1 MRSIVINK
9 KRLGVTLILI
19 GLMMVLFGV
28 EIRVD
33 KKIKMMALMN
43 NEVTSL
49 TKYDILNNQYSY
61 KLPSKWESGE
71 SNYVGNEMLYHR
83 DFSSEDKSIN
93 GFVEVWNGSMALK
106 TFVMRSKDYG
116 ITNYVYDNYK
126 DQGTT
131 IGDKDAY
138 VVTYTMASNN
148 YAYNAYEY
156 FVELDNKVLKFS
168 FFIKKSQVKE
178 NTPVIFKTL
187 VETFEYNKVEK

>member
-9 KRLGVTLILI
+9 KRLGVTLVLI
-19 GLMMVLFGV
+19 GLIMVMFGA
-28 EIRVD
+28 EMKVD

-43 NEVTSL
+43 NQSSTL
-49 TKYDILNNQYSY
+49 TKYDILDNKYSY
-61 KLPSKWESGE
+61 KLPSDWTSNE

-83 DFSSEDKSIN
+83 DFSSVDKSLN
-93 GFVEVWNGSMALK
+93 GFVEVWNGSMALN
-106 TFVMRSKDYG
+106 TFVQRSKEYG
-116 ITNYVYDNYK
+116 ISNYIYDNYQK
-126 DQGTT
+126 ANTS
-131 IGDKDAY
+131 INSNEAY

-156 FVELDNKVLKFS
+156 FMELDNKVLKFS

-187 VETFEYNKVEK
+187 VETFQNNQ